1 MVVAD
6 RGVAHG
12 FWINIGEVDFAQD
25 MYTAALSE
33 RAPFLTLRR

>member
-33 RAPFLTLRR
+33 RAAFLTLRR